1 MDQPQLINVLGCYG
15 GMYVDNALPHYLDI
29 VEFLPDATFVI
40 DRERR
45 VIAWNPALEEMTGVN
60 KSDII
65 GKADYAYS
73 IPFYGM
79 RRPILIDFIF
89 WEDRKNEVFYK
100 HVERKGSRICAETY
114 CPLLYDRKGAY
125 LWGTAS
131 PLYDEKGNLIGA
143 IESVR
148 DITKHKLTEKEL
160 RLSEER
166 FSRAFRATP
175 NPIYITSL
183 EGGAII
189 DVNDVFL
196 QAVGRTRQSVIGEKI
211 SDVGFWQNPGEREEI
226 LAGIDENHG
235 IRNKEIIFKTK
246 SGELR
251 NGLFSAE
258 IIEIGG
264 RRCLLAIVNDV
275 TERIRYDREMARLD
289 RLNLVGEMAATIAHE
304 IRNPMTNILG
314 FTEILKAEAAASPN
328 NIYYDFIIEEL
339 HHANS
344 IVEEFLFLARSKPLV
359 LKKQGL
365 NDILRAIAPLV
376 QASAIHDKKAV
387 VFELNE
393 VSDMNMDEKEI
404 RQLVLNM
411 VRNGLE
417 AMKPEGK
424 LKIRTFMNHGDV
436 VLSVSD
442 QGRGIPPEVL
452 EKIGTPF
459 FTTKETGTGL
469 GLAVC
474 YSIAARHNAEIK
486 IKTNRKGTTF
496 FIIFKQ

>member
-1 MDQPQLINVLGCYG
+1 MAA
-15 GMYVDNALPHYLDI
+15 MYMHKSIPHYLDI
-29 VEFLPDATFVI
+29 VDFLPDATFII

-45 VIAWNPALEEMTGVN
+45 VIAWNPALEEMTGIN
-60 KSDII
+60 KNDII
-65 GKADYAYS
+65 GEGDYAYS
-73 IPFYGM
+73 VPFYGM
-79 RRPILIDFIF
+79 RKPILIDFIF
-89 WEDRKNEVFYK
+89 WEDRKNEIFYK
-100 HVERKGSRICAETY
+100 HVERKGNRIFAETY
-114 CPLLYDRKGAY
+114 SPLVYNRKGAY

-131 PLYDEKGNLIGA
+131 PLFDEKGNLIGA

-160 RLSEER
+160 RHSEER
-166 FSRAFRATP
+166 FSRAFRASP
-175 NPIYITSL
+175 NPMSITLL
-183 EGGAII
+183 EDGAII

-196 QAVGRTRQSVIGEKI
+196 QTVGRTRENVIGRKI
-211 SDVGFWQNPGEREEI
+211 SDLGFWNNPGEREKI
-226 LAGIDENHG
+226 LEGIDENHG

-246 SGELR
+246 SCELR

-258 IIEIGG
+258 IIDIEG
-264 RRCLLAIVNDV
+264 RKCLLAIVNDV

-314 FTEILKAEAAASPN
+314 FTEILKGEAGASPN
-328 NIYYDFIIEEL
+328 SIYYDFIIEEL

-365 NDILRAIAPLV
+365 NDILRAAAPLV
-376 QASAIHDKKAV
+376 QASAVHDNKSV

-393 VSDMNMDEKEI
+393 VAELPIDEKEI
-404 RQLVLNM
+404 RQLVLNL

-417 AMKPEGK
+417 AMDRGGK
-424 LKIRTFMNHGDV
+424 MTVRTFMNQRDV
-436 VLSVSD
+436 ILSVSD
-442 QGRGIPPEVL
+442 QGHGIPPEAL
-452 EKIGTPF
+452 ERIGTPF
-459 FTTKETGTGL
+459 FTTKENGTGL

-474 YSIAARHNAEIK
+474 YNIATRHNAEIK

-496 FIIFKQ
+496 FIIFKNT